1 MCGFGQR
8 AKFLMHSEDSVFETG
23 HLLFANYINTPSGRF
38 KVPLFITAFLQE
50 HSLAAVPFFIF
61 SFWKWSTWFLC
72 LLEVELNYRNFPAR
86 RKAAPTL
93 LWWQKGGLCKPRLM
107 KWALKDKARTFSVIW
122 GQSLWIYQRA
132 DSHIHIYKTYHTSMT
147 IFLFRNA

>member
-8 AKFLMHSEDSVFETG
+8 VKFLMHSEDSVFETG

-93 LWWQKGGLCKPRLM
+93 LWQKGELCKPRLM
-107 KWALKDKARTFSVIW
+107 KWALKDKARSFPWFGDRVCEFIKELTLISIFIKHITPQWLYFS
-122 GQSLWIYQRA
+122 
-132 DSHIHIYKTYHTSMT
+132 
-147 IFLFRNA
+147 